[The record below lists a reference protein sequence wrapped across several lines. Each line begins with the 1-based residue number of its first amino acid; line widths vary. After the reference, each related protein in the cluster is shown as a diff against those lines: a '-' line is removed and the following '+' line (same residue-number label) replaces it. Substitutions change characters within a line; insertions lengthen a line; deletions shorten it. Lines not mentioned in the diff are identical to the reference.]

1 MSNKRTNPLIQ
12 SIINE
17 KEGITKTIK
26 VVNKETKEETDVK
39 DLMNSLVDKVEA
51 GLNLPTDNTI
61 KGVFKTLMDL
71 FTMDFIARI
80 MTHSDSSQILALS
93 RETVRE
99 DIAKFGLMT
108 MLLYPHLIENK
119 LELKVEE
126 RELTEDDLTSINN
139 VKKLTSV
146 ATFFA
151 YYGIKINETVGILY
165 KKDLI
170 TEEDMKLVGLLDR
183 EIELIKDTALPKQ
196 EIIDQVVHTFN
207 NYESMINSQSSTTQ
221 TKKTELN

>member
-12 SIINE
+12 SVINE

-51 GLNLPTDNTI
+51 GLNISGDNTI

-71 FTMDFIARI
+71 FTMDFITRI
-80 MTHSDSSQILALS
+80 MNHKDTSQILTLS
-93 RETVRE
+93 TEAVRE
-99 DIAKFGLMT
+99 DIAKFGLIT
-108 MLLYPHLIENK
+108 MLLYPHLLENK
-119 LELKVEE
+119 LELKIDE
-126 RELTEDDLTSINN
+126 RELTEDELTSINN
-139 VKKLTSV
+139 IRKTTSV

-151 YYGIKINETVGILY
+151 YYGLKIYETVGILY

-170 TEEDMKLVGLLDR
+170 TEDDMKLIGLLDK
-183 EIELIKDTALPKQ
+183 EIESIKSVSLPKQ
-196 EIIDQVVHTFN
+196 EIVDQVIHTFN
-207 NYESMINSQSSTTQ
+207 NYETMVMNQTSAIP
-221 TKKTELN
+221 TKKTEMN